1 MEKSL
6 IPLLFIVAAAV
17 YTIECEFASDI
28 AIKPVEYAHF
38 NVSGLQSKRQASL
51 LKKELKK
58 QRGVTAVSV
67 NYTSGKASVAF
78 FPNENNKERLKM
90 LFETLPGIRVSDY
103 QLEAAPNQPIC
114 PMKKVSTW
122 FDFLK

>member
-17 YTIECEFASDI
+17 YTIEREFASDI
-28 AIKPVEYAHF
+28 AIKQVEYAHF
-38 NVSGLQSKRQASL
+38 NVSGLQSKEQADH

-58 QRGVTAVSV
+58 QRGVTAASV
-67 NYTSGKASVAF
+67 NYASGKASVAF
-78 FPNENNKERLKM
+78 FPRQNNRERLKK
-90 LFETLPGIRVSDY
+90 LFETWPGIRVSDY
-103 QLEAAPNQPIC
+103 RLVAAPNQPTC